1 MGCGGIAP
9 VIVEPGQLHAA
20 VSVPLGN
27 KPQYPLNWKLDW
39 APEPV
44 QILSVTEVGPS
55 ACPGTGEKT
64 DS

>member
-1 MGCGGIAP
+1 MGSGGVAP
-9 VIVEPGQLHAA
+9 VSVQPDQLHAA
-20 VSVPLGN
+20 LAVLLEN

-44 QILSVTEVGPS
+44 QILSESEVGPS
-55 ACPGTGEKT
+55 ACSGAGEKT